1 MPDSALYKQR
11 QPTSSFCGLSGVLL
25 VCVSDDVCL
34 KKSGTVVRMPDKGV
48 HREKRRNEMDG
59 SENSKREI
67 MNALRTD
74 KS

>member
-1 MPDSALYKQR
+1 M
-11 QPTSSFCGLSGVLL
+11 
-25 VCVSDDVCL
+25 SDDVCL

-67 MNALRTD
+67 MIALRI
-74 KS
+74 KAEEE

>member
-1 MPDSALYKQR
+1 M
-11 QPTSSFCGLSGVLL
+11 
-25 VCVSDDVCL
+25 SDDVCL

-48 HREKRRNEMDG
+48 HRERERERCSRWKRRNEMDG

-67 MNALRTD
+67 MIALRTD